1 MSLAREYDG
10 WHQRVFDSAPEHA
23 DETSPWYMLVLEHLI
38 PVAGKQVLEVGCG
51 RGGFVRLLA
60 SLGALACGTDFS
72 GYALEVAAN
81 RADGKGVVGGSID
94 YVQADA
100 QQLPFADETFDI
112 VISCEMIEHVPDP
125 LAAVR
130 QMARVCR
137 PGGLLYLTTP
147 NYMNLIGLYELYAAI
162 RKKNLQSDFSQP
174 LDRHCVFFQT
184 RGLVREAG
192 WQIVD
197 SDGTVHQV
205 PVGGRDPVTL
215 RFVERN
221 RTIRRC
227 LSPLALHYLLIGQKR
242 GLS

>member
-1 MSLAREYDG
+1 
-10 WHQRVFDSAPEHA
+10 
-23 DETSPWYMLVLEHLI
+23 
-38 PVAGKQVLEVGCG
+38 
-51 RGGFVRLLA
+51 
-60 SLGALACGTDFS
+60 
-72 GYALEVAAN
+72 LEVAAN
-81 RADGKGVVGGSID
+81 RANHKRVVEGSVD

-100 QQLPFADETFDI
+100 QQLPFADEAFDI

-147 NYMNLIGLYELYAAI
+147 NYMNLIGLYELYAAM
-162 RKKNLQSDFSQP
+162 RKKSLHSEFSQP

-192 WQIVD
+192 WRIVD

-205 PVGGRDPVTL
+205 PVGGRDPVRL
-215 RFVERN
+215 QFIERN

-227 LSPLALHYLLIGQKR
+227 LSPLALHYLLVGQKR
-242 GLS
+242 DLS